1 MKLAHESMAA
11 SRGHS
16 PLRIALRLA
25 GAFIATWVILALYW
39 SANPH
44 EPSGKELLLNGIG
57 VPLLLLIGIAAIRKA
72 LAPTHRPAVA
82 SKTADAHSGAAS
94 AVELAA
100 TTTAVASTALLDASM
115 RLPAGMTVE
124 AVLAQ
129 AGDGKVVGLHSKLQR
144 LDGSKAFAACAAS
157 IWHGDFEGGLQAL
170 DVDTALSDEQRRAML
185 LAAETIDELMA
196 RHATTP
202 VEPAND
208 APSAPPFKL
217 RLLLPERWRADA
229 PTIAAWLDRHLQRGH
244 WRPSVEPV
252 TTVFAAH
259 GLAALAALDTLN
271 VELAQQR
278 APIRH
283 ILLACD
289 SSLGQRTV
297 DALDGAGRLFA
308 HNRPD
313 GEVLG
318 EGACALLLA
327 PSTTAD
333 ATAAPQVQRLAT
345 ATREASNE
353 PQRDTTLA
361 RLLQTAFAQ
370 SARAG
375 LNLNACALASDA
387 DQRVSHRAEMSDAAR
402 QTWPDPDAGS
412 GARCRHLGLANGA
425 GNAALALATVA
436 AAAAHSAQTQQATFA
451 VSVSD
456 AWERGALLVIPPT
469 PL

>member
-1 MKLAHESMAA
+1 M
-11 SRGHS
+11 
-16 PLRIALRLA
+16 
-25 GAFIATWVILALYW
+25 
-39 SANPH
+39 
-44 EPSGKELLLNGIG
+44 
-57 VPLLLLIGIAAIRKA
+57 IGIAAIRKG

-82 SKTADAHSGAAS
+82 SKTVDAHGGAAS
-94 AVELAA
+94 PVELAA

-124 AVLAQ
+124 AVLTQ

-185 LAAETIDELMA
+185 LAAETIDELME

-208 APSAPPFKL
+208 ALSAPPFKL
-217 RLLLPERWRADA
+217 CLLLPERWRADA

-271 VELAQQR
+271 VEFAQQR
-278 APIRH
+278 APVRH
-283 ILLACD
+283 ILLACG
-289 SSLGQRTV
+289 STLGQRTV

-333 ATAAPQVQRLAT
+333 ATAAPPGAATGHSHARSIQRTT
-345 ATREASNE
+345 ARHHAGTAPANRVRPVCARGTE
-353 PQRDTTLA
+353 PERLCA
-361 RLLQTAFAQ
+361 RKRRG
-370 SARAG
+370 SARQPPRRNG
-375 LNLNACALASDA
+375 RRRPTD
-387 DQRVSHRAEMSDAAR
+387 MAR
-402 QTWPDPDAGS
+402 S
-412 GARCRHLGLANGA
+412 RR
-425 GNAALALATVA
+425 
-436 AAAAHSAQTQQATFA
+436 
-451 VSVSD
+451 
-456 AWERGALLVIPPT
+456 R
-469 PL
+469 